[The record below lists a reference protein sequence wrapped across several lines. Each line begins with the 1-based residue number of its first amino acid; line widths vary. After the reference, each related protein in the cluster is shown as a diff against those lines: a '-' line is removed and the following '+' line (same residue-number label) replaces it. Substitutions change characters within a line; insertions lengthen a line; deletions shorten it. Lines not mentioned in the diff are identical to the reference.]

1 MADPAN
7 MIVPLLREMRTENAA
22 LHQVTCDLIKA
33 LDKRL
38 EAIEEAQHS
47 FQQALTADT
56 LLRKRVTAELE

>member
-1 MADPAN
+1 
-7 MIVPLLREMRTENAA
+7 MRTENAA